1 MLLIQIFL
9 FHRLNVKRLYVTST
23 VSIIRCKNY
32 DRDLIYDKVRES
44 VNLLGGMDS
53 FVKPGEK
60 VLIKPN
66 LLKARPP
73 EAAVTTHPEVVRAVI
88 RLVRQAGGTPVVGD
102 SPGMGEE
109 EEVLRHTGILGVM
122 EDEETSIADFTDS
135 VKIRGMG
142 RFHHFEV
149 AKSAEEADAI
159 INLPKFKTHG
169 MMVMTGAVKN
179 LFGCVPGKKKVQW
192 HFNTGI
198 DHESFARM
206 LVELSVLLKPRLT
219 ILDAVTAM
227 EGNGPGSGDPCT
239 IGLIIAGEDTVAL
252 DVVSSIIVGLSP
264 MQLPVIRAARSAGI
278 GESRIDQIR
287 ILGEDINDI
296 MVKDFRIPQLTSTE
310 WPVPEWARC
319 RLKDALT
326 TRPVI
331 NHNECV
337 RCRICQK
344 DCPRGA
350 IKESGGRL
358 KIDYRNCIRCFC
370 CQEFCPEGAI
380 TVGKGWMLRLAGLI
394 PVHP

>member
-1 MLLIQIFL
+1 
-9 FHRLNVKRLYVTST
+9 
-23 VSIIRCKNY
+23 
-32 DRDLIYDKVRES
+32 
-44 VNLLGGMDS
+44 
-53 FVKPGEK
+53 
-60 VLIKPN
+60 
-66 LLKARPP
+66 
-73 EAAVTTHPEVVRAVI
+73 
-88 RLVRQAGGTPVVGD
+88 
-102 SPGMGEE
+102 MGEE
-109 EEVLRHTGILGVM
+109 DEVLRSTGILSVM
-122 EDEETSIADFTDS
+122 EEEGTPIADFTDS
-135 VKIRGMG
+135 IKIGG
-142 RFHHFEV
+142 KGQFHHFEV
-149 AKSAEEADAI
+149 AKSAAAADAI

-192 HFNTGI
+192 HFSTGI

-206 LVELSVLLKPRLT
+206 LVELSAILKHRLT

-227 EGNGPGSGDPCT
+227 EGNGPGSGDPRRL
-239 IGLIIAGEDTVAL
+239 GLIIAGEDAVAI
-252 DVVSSIIVGLSP
+252 DVVSAIIVGLSP
-264 MQLPVIRAARSAGI
+264 MQIPVIRAARSAGI
-278 GESRIDQIR
+278 GASRIDQIR
-287 ILGEDINDI
+287 ILGKDINDI

-310 WPVPEWARC
+310 WPIPEWTRR
-319 RLKDALT
+319 RLKAALT

-337 RCRICQK
+337 HCRICQN